1 VYVFADRVTRYLW
14 IVSFCGLALFIPFS
28 IAGANVSIMLG
39 FLASIIGAIALPS
52 VRARYGRIKN
62 DPMLWV
68 SIILVASAIPSV
80 LMSEN
85 ISRALRDWKSYWLLL
100 VYFLVAYNLTSAR
113 IRRAAY
119 WILFASLSISCGVSM
134 IQYGGG
140 LDALFI
146 HIRDDHTRP
155 SSTLFIMTF
164 AGILSQLITVNF
176 TVMFRRRRLSWVE
189 PLLAGG
195 LAAQVIGL
203 LLTLTRG
210 AWLALIAGIITATML
225 IRRKAPYMVTGALIA
240 IVVIMAIQNE
250 RVRQKVASIP
260 QNIHGATDVNVG
272 TRFVLWDVSWQL
284 IKKHPLLGVGMGD
297 FSSEAERL
305 VGDRRV
311 VGNRRVET
319 VTDSHNIYLQVLTT
333 RGIVGFVPFAVFW
346 FVLLRILRRTRTE
359 FGDRRGFAWHFV
371 TGTIAATAALLVGAL
386 SENNIDDS
394 EVFTTFM
401 FIVGMARSF
410 AFFPDPSD
418 GEQVQPPAATRSP
431 Q

>member
-1 VYVFADRVTRYLW
+1 
-14 IVSFCGLALFIPFS
+14 
-28 IAGANVSIMLG
+28 
-39 FLASIIGAIALPS
+39 
-52 VRARYGRIKN
+52 
-62 DPMLWV
+62 
-68 SIILVASAIPSV
+68 
-80 LMSEN
+80 
-85 ISRALRDWKSYWLLL
+85 
-100 VYFLVAYNLTSAR
+100 
-113 IRRAAY
+113 
-119 WILFASLSISCGVSM
+119 M

-140 LDALFI
+140 LDALFV
-146 HIRDDHTRP
+146 HIRDDRARP

-176 TVMFRRRRLSWVE
+176 TVMFRRRRFSWIE
-189 PLLAGG
+189 PLLAVG

-210 AWLALIAGIITATML
+210 AWLALIAGIITATTL

-240 IVVIMAIQNE
+240 IVAIMAVQND

-297 FSSEAERL
+297 FSSEAEQL
-305 VGDRRV
+305 VGHRHV
-311 VGNRRVET
+311 QT

-333 RGIVGFVPFAVFW
+333 RGLVGFVPFAVFW
-346 FVLLRILRRTRTE
+346 FVLFRILRRTRTE

-371 TGTIAATAALLVGAL
+371 TGTIAATVAILVGAL

-410 AFFPDPSD
+410 AFFPDPPD
-418 GEQVQPPAATRSP
+418 VEPVEHPAATQSP